1 MAIDKAKLGITTL
14 GLGGTA
20 TGFGLYATSQG
31 GDAGQ
36 IKILT
41 AKNDQLESEKKTLV
55 EEKEVLV
62 KAKEDL
68 SKEKNSLV
76 KDNESLTNA
85 NREFNAGYNKLQDE
99 ITESKARVSEL
110 ETANQGLLTQSST
123 LTKTNKDLAS
133 ALDAAN
139 MELAKKNWSQRY
151 LVNKDT
157 SCVAVPN
164 SSTAT
169 YYDITCDAVETTF
182 NGWQRINKGDEK
194 FSELE
199 KHYKDRV
206 NKPTIYK
213 DHLYKIS

>member
-139 MELAKKNWSQRY
+139 MELAKKN
-151 LVNKDT
+151 
-157 SCVAVPN
+157 
-164 SSTAT
+164 
-169 YYDITCDAVETTF
+169 
-182 NGWQRINKGDEK
+182 
-194 FSELE
+194 
-199 KHYKDRV
+199 
-206 NKPTIYK
+206 
-213 DHLYKIS
+213 